1 MFRPNWDDTW
11 LEVANVV
18 AKRSLCVRDQVGAV
32 IVSATNRIISTG
44 YNGPP
49 SGFEHDEHP
58 CSQWC
63 TRAVTNAQY
72 GWKVESSNPRFAELE
87 VTTESGKTWVKWGSH
102 VRELTPRLA
111 EQLGIQPVYTE
122 LAADY
127 SDCPS
132 LHAEANALS
141 VCDRLVR
148 EGGTIYVTSHV
159 CFNCAKLIANSGLT
173 TLHVSAVALPESR
186 VQHRDPRKSYDFLER
201 CGVTV
206 YVT

>member
-1 MFRPNWDDTW
+1 MRLSWDDAW

-18 AKRSLCVRDQVGAV
+18 AMRSLCVRDKVGTV

-49 SGFEHDEHP
+49 SGFEHNEHP

-63 TRAVTNAQY
+63 QRA
-72 GWKVESSNPRFAELE
+72 KVSNPN
-87 VTTESGKTWVKWGSH
+87 
-102 VRELTPRLA
+102 
-111 EQLGIQPVYTE
+111 EQWPV
-122 LAADY
+122 APIAVDY

-186 VQHRDPRKSYDFLER
+186 VQHRDPQKSYDFLER
-201 CGVTV
+201 CGITV
-206 YVT
+206 YVS